1 MKFKVDPIFFFSYLY
16 KVSEEIKDKIS
27 KSAYYKLLGNTPE
40 GFVMVHNKVLEDLKD
55 FDNWKSFKHNVN
67 YIFEKNIDICIS
79 EDYNDGII

>member
-16 KVSEEIKDKIS
+16 KVTEEIKDKIS

-67 YIFEKNIDICIS
+67 YILEKNIDICIS